1 MLSLDKITI
10 PQYRG
15 AKKMSNSKSY
25 DYVIVGAGSAGCTLA
40 NRLTEDPN
48 VQVLVIEAGG
58 SDRNPLITVPLG
70 WGKILFERLYDW
82 GYFTEEEG
90 EFNGRKVECA
100 RGKVLGGS
108 SSINA
113 MAYVRCHRE
122 DYDRWSRNG
131 CTGWS
136 YADILP
142 YFIKSEDWEKGD
154 EPLRGTGGPLTT
166 MENKYP
172 DPLLEA
178 WLQAGEQAGFSRTA
192 DYNGPQNEGLGT
204 LQSTIRNGRRCSAAV
219 AYLRPAMKRSNLTV
233 ITKAMAHRVV
243 LEGTKAVGIEYSTGG
258 NSTTIARAKRDVI
271 VAGGVI
277 NSPQLLMLSGI
288 GDSKHLAEHGIS
300 TAVDLKGVGQN
311 LQDHLSVGVE
321 YERIGDGPFVGRLRW
336 DRLAMSM
343 AQAYIFGTGFA
354 TEMPGPLTG
363 YIASQ
368 KGMAQ
373 PDLQLLARFIP
384 PESQPWMPLTGKK
397 PKDAF
402 MVRPVVLHPKSR
414 GGLKL
419 ASANPGDHPK
429 IHQNFLSDP
438 ADWKTLK
445 DGIAIVKDIAS
456 QKALDGFRGPEIQPK
471 DESLDDFIKRTAWT
485 VHHPLGTCKMG
496 PDSDEMAVVDPEFR
510 VRGTENLRVIDA
522 SVFPDML
529 GGNIN
534 APTIAFAERAADL
547 LLGKIPLAPIEV
559 AA

>member
-1 MLSLDKITI
+1 
-10 PQYRG
+10 
-15 AKKMSNSKSY
+15 MSNGNSY

-40 NRLTEDPN
+40 SRLTEDPN
-48 VQVLVIEAGG
+48 IEVLVIEAGG
-58 SDRNPLITVPLG
+58 SERNPIITVPLG

-82 GYFTEEEG
+82 GYFTEEEE
-90 EFNGRKVECA
+90 EFNERKVECA
-100 RGKVLGGS
+100 RGKVIGGS

-122 DYDRWSRNG
+122 DYDRWARNG
-131 CTGWS
+131 CAGWS

-142 YFIKSEDWEKGD
+142 YFIKCEDWEKGD

-166 MENKYP
+166 IENKYP

-178 WLQAGEQAGFSRTA
+178 WLTAGEQAGYSRTP
-192 DYNGPQNEGLGT
+192 DYNGLQNEGLGT

-233 ITKAMAHRVV
+233 VTNALAHRVIM
-243 LEGTKAVGIEYSTGG
+243 EDTRAVGVEYSNGG
-258 NSTTIARAKRDVI
+258 SSTTTVHAKREVI

-288 GDSKHLAEHGIS
+288 GNSSHLAEHDIS
-300 TAVDLKGVGQN
+300 TVIDLKGVGQN

-321 YERIGDGPFVGRLRW
+321 YERIGDGPFVGTLRW
-336 DRLAMSM
+336 DKLVMSM
-343 AQAYIFGTGFA
+343 AQAYFFGTGFA

-363 YIASQ
+363 YISSDKAL
-368 KGMAQ
+368 AQ

-384 PESQPWMPLTGKK
+384 PESQPWMPLLGKK

-414 GGLKL
+414 GELKL
-419 ASANPGDHPK
+419 ASANPADHAK
-429 IHQNFLSDP
+429 IYQKFLSDP
-438 ADWKTLK
+438 ADRETLK
-445 DGIAIVKDIAS
+445 TGIGIVKEIAS

-471 DESLDDFIKRTAWT
+471 DEALDEFIKRTAWT

-510 VRGTENLRVIDA
+510 VRGAENLRVIDA
-522 SVFPDML
+522 SIFPDML

-547 LLGKIPLAPIEV
+547 LLGRAPLSPIEV